1 MSNKSIDLGEQK
13 DVEVYGARVHNLKN
27 IDVSFPRNQL
37 VVITGLSGSG
47 KSSLAFDTIYAEGQR
62 RYMETFSAY
71 SRQFMGGMERPDVDK
86 VSGLSPVIAIEQKTT
101 SKNPRSTVGT
111 ITEIY
116 DFMRLLYARVADAFS
131 YNTGEKME
139 RMSEDQI
146 LQNIFNKFDGV
157 AVNILAPVVKG
168 RKGHYRELF
177 EQIRKQGYVKVRV
190 DGEIKDISAKMQVDR
205 YKIHDIE
212 VVIDRLIIDVKDK
225 KRLLDSLQIA
235 MKMGKG
241 VIKISDKDN
250 NVAHFSKFLMCP
262 TTGISYDERQPNS
275 FSFNSPYGACERCDG
290 LGYIFVVDKE
300 SVIPNQ
306 KLSILNGALAPLGEY
321 RDIWMFQVLKA
332 LAKKYSFSLSTPVE
346 KLSDEIINII
356 LNGSPDL
363 IKVEVEYN
371 KWNVQNYNITF
382 DGIIKM
388 LEEQNEKRSESAS
401 DDMDEFRKLKT
412 CPECH
417 GARLKK
423 ESLHFK
429 VDGKNI
435 FELSSMDINNLHQ
448 WFEKVDERLTDRQNI
463 IAKEI
468 LKEIKARIGFLT
480 DVGLTYLTLDRTART
495 LSGGEAQRIRLATQI
510 GSQLMNVMYILD
522 EPSIGLH
529 QRDNERLIN
538 ALKNLRDLGNTVL
551 VVEHDKDMI
560 LEADWVID
568 VGPGAGIHGGTVVA
582 EGTAAQIL
590 KSKTLTADYLNGKKQ
605 IETPKIRRKGNG
617 HKLSIIKATGHNLKE
632 VSVDFPLGKF
642 IAVTG
647 VSGSGKSS
655 LITETLYPI
664 LNHHFFRAKKIPLPY
679 EKINGLKEIDK
690 VIEIDQAPIGRTP
703 RSNPSTYTGVFS
715 DIRNLFVQLPEAKI
729 RGYKPGRFS
738 FNVKGGR
745 CETCQGAGLKVIEMN
760 FLPDVQ
766 VPCEECGGRRYNRET
781 LEVRFRGKSISD
793 VLDMSIED
801 ACNFF
806 ENIPIIYRKIK
817 TLKDVGLGYITLGQ
831 SSVTLSGGEAQR
843 VKLATELSKKD
854 TGKTFY
860 ILDEPTTG
868 LHFEDINVL
877 LGVLQ
882 ELVDKGN
889 TILVIEHNLDVVKV
903 ADWVIDLGEEGG
915 AGGGR
920 ILFEGTPEGLIQ
932 NPISL
937 TGKFLKKE
945 MEWNPQN
952 GKSEVESPEPKVKVL
967 KKSKAGNKK

>member
-1 MSNKSIDLGEQK
+1 MSEKNIDLGEQK

-146 LQNIFNKFDGV
+146 LSNIYKKFDLMP
-157 AVNILAPVVKG
+157 VNILAPVVKG

-177 EQIRKQGYVKVRV
+177 EQIRKQGFVKVRV
-190 DGEIKDISAKMQVDR
+190 DGEIKDLTPKMQVDR

-212 VVIDRLIIDVKDK
+212 IVVDRLIVDHKDH
-225 KRLLDSLQIA
+225 KRLLDSIQTA
-235 MKMGKG
+235 MRLGKG
-241 VIKISDKDN
+241 IIKISDKDN

-262 TTGISYDERQPNS
+262 TTGISYDEPQPNS

-300 SVIPNQ
+300 SVMPNM
-306 KLSILNGALAPLGEY
+306 KLSIINGGLAPLGEY
-321 RDIWMFQVLKA
+321 RDVWMFQVLKA
-332 LAKKYSFSLSTPVE
+332 LGKKYNFSLSTPLE
-346 KLSDEIINII
+346 KLGDANIDII
-356 LNGSPDL
+356 LNGTHELLS
-363 IKVEVEYN
+363 VAVEYN
-371 KWNVQNYNITF
+371 KWNVQNYQITF
-382 DGIIKM
+382 DGIIKL
-388 LEEQNEKRSESAS
+388 LEEQQERRSDTANA
-401 DDMDEFRKLKT
+401 DDMDAFRKLKT
-412 CPECH
+412 CPECA

-435 FELSSMDINNLHQ
+435 FELAEMDILSLKA
-448 WFEKVDERLTDRQNI
+448 WFEHVDDRLSDRQNT

-468 LKEIKARIGFLT
+468 LKEIKARINFLT
-480 DVGLTYLTLDRTART
+480 DVGLNYLSLDRTART

-560 LEADWVID
+560 LEADHVID
-568 VGPGAGIHGGTVVA
+568 IGPAAGVHGGEVVA
-582 EGTAAQIL
+582 QGTPAQIL
-590 KSKTLTADYLNGKKQ
+590 KSGTLTAAYLNGEKGIVVPKQ
-605 IETPKIRRKGNG
+605 RRKGNG
-617 HKLSIIKATGHNLKE
+617 QHLSIIKASGHNLKN

-664 LNHHFFRAKKIPLPY
+664 LNHHFFRAKKHPLPY

-745 CETCQGAGLKVIEMN
+745 CETCQGAGMKVIEMN
-760 FLPDVQ
+760 FLPDVS

-781 LEVRFRGKSISD
+781 LEVRYRGKSISD
-793 VLDMSIED
+793 VLDMSIEE
-801 ACNFF
+801 ACLFF
-806 ENIPIIYRKIK
+806 EHMPAIYRKIK
-817 TLKDVGLGYITLGQ
+817 TLNDVGLGYIRLGQ
-831 SSVTLSGGEAQR
+831 ASTTLSGGEAQR

-877 LGVLQ
+877 LGVLN
-882 ELVDKGN
+882 ELVEKGN
-889 TILVIEHNLDVVKV
+889 TVLVIEHNLDVVKV

-920 ILFEGTPEGLIQ
+920 IIFEGTPEGLIQ

-937 TGKFLKKE
+937 TGKFLAKE
-945 MEWNPQN
+945 M
-952 GKSEVESPEPKVKVL
+952 
-967 KKSKAGNKK
+967 

>member
-1 MSNKSIDLGEQK
+1 MITKSVDLGEQNE
-13 DVEVYGARVHNLKN
+13 VEVYGARVHNLKN

-116 DFMRLLYARVADAFS
+116 DFMRLLFARTGEAYS
-131 YNTGEKME
+131 YVSGEKME
-139 RMSEDQI
+139 RMSEEQI
-146 LQNIFNKFDGV
+146 LKTIFEKFDGQP
-157 AVNILAPVVKG
+157 VNILAPVVKA

-177 EQIRKQGYVKVRV
+177 EQIRKQGYLKVWI
-190 DGEIKDISAKMQVDR
+190 DGVIADVEPKMQVDR
-205 YKIHDIE
+205 YKIHDIDI
-212 VVIDRLIIDVKDK
+212 VVDRLVVSEGDS
-225 KRLLDSLQIA
+225 KRLYTSIQTALKIA
-235 MKMGKG
+235 KG
-241 VIKISDKDN
+241 IIRIADKDN
-250 NVAHFSKFLMCP
+250 NVYYYSKYLMDP
-262 TTGISYDERQPNS
+262 VSGISYDEPQPNT
-275 FSFNSPYGACERCDG
+275 FSFNSPYGACEKCNG
-290 LGYIFVVDKE
+290 LGYIFEVDE
-300 SVIPNQ
+300 ASVIPNP
-306 KLSILNGALAPLGEY
+306 KLSILNGGLAPIGEY
-321 RDIWMFQVLKA
+321 RETWIFQVLKS
-332 LAKKYSFSLSTPVE
+332 LAKKYEFALSTPIE
-346 KLSDEIINII
+346 KLSPDHKDII
-356 LNGSPDL
+356 LNGSNEML
-363 IKVEVEYN
+363 TVAVEYN
-371 KWNVQNYNITF
+371 KWNVQSYQVSF
-382 DGIIKM
+382 DGIIRM
-388 LEEQNEKRSESAS
+388 LEEQQERRGEEGM
-401 DDMDEFRKLKT
+401 DDMENYRVLRT
-412 CPECH
+412 CPVCD

-429 VDGKNI
+429 VDNKNI
-435 FELSSMDINNLHQ
+435 FELACMDIRTLQEWFANL
-448 WFEKVDERLTDRQNI
+448 EDRLTERQNV

-468 LKEIKARIGFLT
+468 LKEIRARIVFLL
-480 DVGLTYLTLDRTART
+480 DVGLSYLTLDRTAKT

-538 ALKNLRDLGNTVL
+538 ALKNLRDLGNTVV

-560 LEADWVID
+560 LHADHVID
-568 VGPGAGIHGGTVVA
+568 MGPAAGVHGGEIVA
-582 EGTAAQIL
+582 QGTPAELMKVHTLTTSYINGEREIAIPDKRREGNG
-590 KSKTLTADYLNGKKQ
+590 KTLTLKKA
-605 IETPKIRRKGNG
+605 E
-617 HKLSIIKATGHNLKE
+617 GHNLKK
-632 VSVDFPLGKF
+632 VSVGFPLGKL
-642 IAVTG
+642 IGVTG

-664 LNHHFFRAKKIPLPY
+664 LNHHFFRAKKHPLTY
-679 EKINGLKEIDK
+679 EKIEGIEHIDK

-703 RSNPSTYTGVFS
+703 RSNPATYTGVFS
-715 DIRNLFVQLPEAKI
+715 DIRNLYVQLPESRI

-781 LEVRFRGKSISD
+781 LEVRYRGKSISD

-801 ACNFF
+801 ATPFF
-806 ENIPIIYRKIK
+806 EHIPAIYRKVK
-817 TLKDVGLGYITLGQ
+817 TLNDVGLGYITLGQ
-831 SSVTLSGGEAQR
+831 SSTTLSGGEAQR

-854 TGKTFY
+854 TGNTFY

-882 ELVDKGN
+882 QLVDKGN
-889 TILVIEHNLDVVKV
+889 TVLVIEHNLDVIKV
-903 ADWVIDLGEEGG
+903 VDHVIDLGPEGG
-915 AGGGR
+915 TGGGK
-920 ILFEGTPEGLIQ
+920 ILFSGTPEGLCKVKE
-932 NPISL
+932 SF
-937 TGKFLKKE
+937 TGQFLKKE
-945 MEWNPQN
+945 MRI
-952 GKSEVESPEPKVKVL
+952 K
-967 KKSKAGNKK
+967 

>member
-116 DFMRLLYARVADAFS
+116 DFMRLLYARVADAYS

-146 LQNIFNKFDGV
+146 LQNIFNKFDGL

-190 DGEIKDISAKMQVDR
+190 DGEIKDITAKMQVDR

-212 VVIDRLIIDVKDK
+212 VVIDRLIVDGKDK
-225 KRLLDSLQIA
+225 KRLLDSVQTA

-262 TTGISYDERQPNS
+262 TTGISYDEPQPNS

-300 SVIPNQ
+300 SVMPNP
-306 KLSILNGALAPLGEY
+306 KLSILNGGLAPLGEY
-321 RDIWMFQVLKA
+321 RDTWMFQVLKS
-332 LAKKYSFSLSTPVE
+332 LAKKYSFSLSTPIE
-346 KLSDEIINII
+346 KLSDEVINII

-388 LEEQNEKRSESAS
+388 LEEQNEKRSESAT
-401 DDMDEFRKLKT
+401 DDMDAFRKLKT

-435 FELSSMDINNLHQ
+435 FD
-448 WFEKVDERLTDRQNI
+448 
-463 IAKEI
+463 
-468 LKEIKARIGFLT
+468 
-480 DVGLTYLTLDRTART
+480 
-495 LSGGEAQRIRLATQI
+495 LA
-510 GSQLMNVMYILD
+510 S
-522 EPSIGLH
+522 
-529 QRDNERLIN
+529 
-538 ALKNLRDLGNTVL
+538 
-551 VVEHDKDMI
+551 
-560 LEADWVID
+560 
-568 VGPGAGIHGGTVVA
+568 
-582 EGTAAQIL
+582 
-590 KSKTLTADYLNGKKQ
+590 
-605 IETPKIRRKGNG
+605 
-617 HKLSIIKATGHNLKE
+617 
-632 VSVDFPLGKF
+632 
-642 IAVTG
+642 
-647 VSGSGKSS
+647 
-655 LITETLYPI
+655 
-664 LNHHFFRAKKIPLPY
+664 
-679 EKINGLKEIDK
+679 
-690 VIEIDQAPIGRTP
+690 
-703 RSNPSTYTGVFS
+703 
-715 DIRNLFVQLPEAKI
+715 
-729 RGYKPGRFS
+729 
-738 FNVKGGR
+738 
-745 CETCQGAGLKVIEMN
+745 
-760 FLPDVQ
+760 
-766 VPCEECGGRRYNRET
+766 
-781 LEVRFRGKSISD
+781 
-793 VLDMSIED
+793 
-801 ACNFF
+801 
-806 ENIPIIYRKIK
+806 
-817 TLKDVGLGYITLGQ
+817 
-831 SSVTLSGGEAQR
+831 
-843 VKLATELSKKD
+843 
-854 TGKTFY
+854 
-860 ILDEPTTG
+860 
-868 LHFEDINVL
+868 
-877 LGVLQ
+877 
-882 ELVDKGN
+882 
-889 TILVIEHNLDVVKV
+889 
-903 ADWVIDLGEEGG
+903 
-915 AGGGR
+915 
-920 ILFEGTPEGLIQ
+920 
-932 NPISL
+932 
-937 TGKFLKKE
+937 
-945 MEWNPQN
+945 
-952 GKSEVESPEPKVKVL
+952 
-967 KKSKAGNKK
+967 

>member
-1 MSNKSIDLGEQK
+1 MSKNTVDLGEQK

-27 IDVSFPRNQL
+27 IDISFPRNKL

-116 DFMRLLYARVADAFS
+116 DFMRLLYARTADAFS

-146 LQNIFNKFDGV
+146 LENIFDKFGNMP
-157 AVNILAPVVKG
+157 VNILAPVVKG

-177 EQIRKQGYVKVRV
+177 EQIRKQGYVKVRI
-190 DGEIKDISAKMQVDR
+190 DGDIQDITPKMQVDR

-212 VVIDRLIIDVKDK
+212 IVVDRLIIDRKDV
-225 KRLLDSLQIA
+225 KRLQDSLQTA
-235 MKMGKG
+235 MRLGKG
-241 VIKISDKDN
+241 IIKISDKDN
-250 NVAHFSKFLMCP
+250 NVSHFSRFLMCP
-262 TTGISYDERQPNS
+262 TTGISYDEPQPNS
-275 FSFNSPYGACERCDG
+275 FSFNSPYGACENCDG

-300 SVIPNQ
+300 SVMPNP
-306 KLSILNGALAPLGEY
+306 KLSIMNGGLAPLGEY

-332 LAKKYSFSLSTPVE
+332 LAKKYNFSLSTPIE
-346 KLSDEIINII
+346 KLGDDIINII
-356 LNGSPDL
+356 LNGSHEL
-363 IKVEVEYN
+363 LSVAVEYN
-371 KWNVQNYNITF
+371 KWNVQNYQITF
-382 DGIIKM
+382 DGIIKL
-388 LEEQNEKRSESAS
+388 LEEQQERKGEAAV
-401 DDMDEFRKLKT
+401 DDMEAFRKLKT
-412 CPECH
+412 CPVCN

-429 VDGKNI
+429 IDGKNI
-435 FELSSMDINNLHQ
+435 FELAEMDISSIKE
-448 WFEKVDERLTDRQNI
+448 WYVDLESRLTERQNT

-468 LKEIKARIGFLT
+468 LKEIRSRLGFLS
-480 DVGLTYLTLDRTART
+480 DVGLNYLSLDRTART

-529 QRDNERLIN
+529 QRDNERLIG

-560 LEADWVID
+560 LEADHVID
-568 VGPGAGIHGGTVVA
+568 VGPAAGVHGGQIVA
-582 EGTAAQIL
+582 QGTPAEIL
-590 KSKTLTADYLNGKKQ
+590 KSDTLTAAYLNGKKG
-605 IETPKIRRKGNG
+605 IEVPKRRRKGTG
-617 HKLSIIKATGHNLKE
+617 HKLSIIKASGHNLKD

-642 IAVTG
+642 ITVTG

-664 LNHHFFRAKKIPLPY
+664 LNHHFFRAKKHPLPY

-715 DIRNLFVQLPEAKI
+715 DIRNLYVQLPEAKI

-745 CETCQGAGLKVIEMN
+745 CETCQGGGMKVIEMN

-766 VPCEECGGRRYNRET
+766 VPCEECQGKRYNRET
-781 LEVRFRGKSISD
+781 LEVRYRGKSISD
-793 VLDMSIED
+793 VLDMSIEE
-801 ACNFF
+801 ACDFF
-806 ENIPIIYRKIK
+806 ENMPAIYRKIK

-831 SSVTLSGGEAQR
+831 SSTTLSGGEAQR

-854 TGKTFY
+854 TGRTFY

-877 LGVLQ
+877 LGVLN
-882 ELVDKGN
+882 ELVERGN
-889 TILVIEHNLDVVKV
+889 TVLVIEHNLDVVKV

-915 AGGGR
+915 AGGGK
-920 ILFEGTPEGLIQ
+920 IIFEGTPEGLIQ

-945 MEWNPQN
+945 M
-952 GKSEVESPEPKVKVL
+952 GL
-967 KKSKAGNKK
+967 